1 MLVSALCIVKNEAA
15 NLPRWLEEMQKVA
28 DELIV
33 VDTGSTDNSVELASQ
48 GGANVYYFQWQDDF
62 SAARNFALAKA
73 RGDII
78 IFLDADEYFPK
89 QSLSKIRLIA
99 SELKAQKQVVGICSP
114 RIEIDVEN
122 EQNQFID
129 VNNQCRLFR
138 RGCTYRGSIHETLEI
153 PNGMN
158 FVQDDRLLFYHT
170 GYSASLI
177 KEKLKRNLQMLRAR
191 CEFPNYKITPMDYR
205 YFMDCYFGLGDYDK
219 AFSMSTMCLEHKEKL
234 GTELSYIYKI
244 RVKSAYFSGA
254 SPQMVKEL
262 LREARENAPD
272 KTYFLQLTGHYLWE
286 IGEREQALA
295 YIESGLTATTDKSP
309 KTPVYELLPYSYLIW
324 GESLIAKGEWEQGLI
339 ILQQAAKEFTHVPL
353 LKKSLTNAQLYCN
366 VVCSDDRRKN
376 E

>member
-15 NLPRWLEEMQKVA
+15 NLPRWLEDMQKVA

-33 VDTGSTDNSVELASQ
+33 VDTGSTDNSVEMASR
-48 GGANVYYFQWQDDF
+48 GGAKVYYFQWQDDF

-138 RGCTYRGSIHETLEI
+138 RGCTYRGSIHETLVI

-158 FVQDDRLLFYHT
+158 LVQDDRLLFYHT

-254 SPQMVKEL
+254 SPQKVKEL
-262 LREARENAPD
+262 LREARDEAPD
-272 KTYFLQLTGHYLWE
+272 KPYFLQLTGHYLWE
-286 IGEREQALA
+286 KGEREEALA
-295 YIESGLTATTDKSP
+295 YVEAGLAQTTDKSA

-324 GESLIAKGEWEQGLI
+324 GESLIGKGEWEQGLA
-339 ILQQAAKEFTHVPL
+339 ILWQTVKDFPHVPL
-353 LKKSLTNAQLYCN
+353 LKKSLNNAQTYCN
-366 VVCSDDRRKN
+366 LAFSD